1 MRKGCNMQL
10 LYQNHRRF
18 QFSSTIRSLD
28 FVPHLHSAV
37 EIFFFTQGSSL
48 VLHGNRWHRL
58 SAGDVF
64 IAFPNQ
70 IHGYEQ
76 SENVRG
82 YLLIV
87 PVKPYL
93 SAYYSTLMN
102 NLPTEPYLRKEQ
114 WEQSGLSSLLE
125 LADQDRATATE
136 MVMQGYLHLIVGK
149 LLSLLT
155 LQERQPESNDA
166 LKQILLYLNE
176 HYTESVGRGT
186 LAKALGYTE
195 SYVSHIFS
203 NTLKTTI
210 PEYVNSLRIYDATRL
225 LTQTDLSVTRIA
237 SDLGFGSIR
246 NFNRVFLKQTGV
258 TPKEYRQKHPGA

>member
-1 MRKGCNMQL
+1 MQL
-10 LYQNHRRF
+10 LYQNHSRF
-18 QFSSTIRSLD
+18 QFSYSTRKLD

-37 EIFFFTQGSSL
+37 EIFFFTQGTSM
-48 VLHGNRWHRL
+48 VLHGSQWQRM

-64 IAFPNQ
+64 VAFPNQ

-76 SENVRG
+76 SEDIRG

-102 NLPTEPYLRKEQ
+102 KTPVTPCLHKAQ
-114 WEQSGLSSLLE
+114 WEASGLLE
-125 LADQDRATATE
+125 LLALAERDKATASET
-136 MVMQGYLHLIVGK
+136 VMQGYLHVIMGK

-155 LQERQPESNDA
+155 LKDSHTESDDA
-166 LKQILLYLNE
+166 LKKILRYLND
-176 HYTESVGRGT
+176 HYTGPVSRSDIARAVG
-186 LAKALGYTE
+186 YNE

-203 NTLKTTI
+203 DTLKTTI
-210 PEYVNSLRIYDATRL
+210 PDYINSMRINDASRL
-225 LTQTDLSVTRIA
+225 LAETDLPITRIA

-246 NFNRVFLKQTGV
+246 NFNRVFLKQKGV
-258 TPKEYRQKHPGA
+258 SPKEYRLSEK